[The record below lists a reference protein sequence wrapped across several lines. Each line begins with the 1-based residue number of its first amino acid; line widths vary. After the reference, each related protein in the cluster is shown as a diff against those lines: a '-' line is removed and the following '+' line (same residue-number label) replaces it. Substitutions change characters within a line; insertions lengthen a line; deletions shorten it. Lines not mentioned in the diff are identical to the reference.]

1 VLNCVAKS
9 VKQNVADLSTMLLS
23 TRRIVD
29 DNLNLLS
36 QCRDEVSKLLQ
47 QQSTFIEDGFN
58 EILRRLHEK
67 KAQFT

>member
-58 EILRRLHEK
+58 EIFRRLHEK